1 MPDDVIIEDP
11 GEDPG
16 NWGNLGDWSDDG
28 IENFQLVPVAAIPC
42 RLA

>member
-16 NWGNLGDWSDDG
+16 NWGDLGDWSDDG
-28 IENFQLVPVAAIPC
+28 IEDTEPTVKEFVAG
-42 RLA
+42 